1 MSGER
6 VLIDTSVWIAF
17 FRNTSPEL
25 SEKVEELISNA
36 EVCVPHIVIAE
47 LIQGAKSDREI
58 STIESF
64 VDAFTIVDQTENTW
78 TKAGK
83 LAYNLKKRGK
93 TINLADCYIAV
104 IAQEQACR
112 IYTLDVHFKDIQKI
126 ARIQL
131 L

>member
-1 MSGER
+1 MSGEH

-36 EVCVPHIVIAE
+36 EVFVPQIVIAE

-64 VDAFTIVDQTENTW
+64 VDAFTVVGQTENTW
-78 TKAGK
+78 AKAGK
-83 LAYNLKKRGK
+83 LAYSLKKRGK
-93 TINLADCYIAV
+93 TVNLADCYIAV
-104 IAQEQACR
+104 IAKEQGCK

>member
-1 MSGER
+1 LSGER

-17 FRNTSPEL
+17 FRNTSTEL
-25 SEKVEELISNA
+25 SENVEELISKA

-58 STIESF
+58 ATIESF

-83 LAYNLKKRGK
+83 LAYNLKKKGK

-126 ARIQL
+126 TKLSL

>member
-1 MSGER
+1 MSGDR

-17 FRNTSPEL
+17 FRNTSPEI
-25 SEKVEELISNA
+25 SEKVEDLISNA

-58 STIESF
+58 ATIESF
-64 VDAFTIVDQTENTW
+64 VDTFTIIDQTENTW
-78 TKAGK
+78 IKAGK
-83 LAYNLKKRGK
+83 LAYSLKKKGR

-104 IAQEQACR
+104 MGQEQACR
-112 IYTLDVHFKDIQKI
+112 IYTLDVHFKDIQKVTG
-126 ARIQL
+126 IQL

>member
-25 SEKVEELISNA
+25 SEKVDDLISNA
-36 EVCVPHIVIAE
+36 EVYVPQIVIAE
-47 LIQGAKSDREI
+47 LIQGARSDREI
-58 STIESF
+58 STIESL
-64 VDAFTIVDQTENTW
+64 VDAFTIVGQTENSW
-78 TKAGK
+78 AKAGK
-83 LAYNLKKRGK
+83 LAYSLKKRGK
-93 TINLADCYIAV
+93 TVNLADCYIAV
-104 IAQEQACR
+104 IAKEQGCK

>member
-17 FRNTSPEL
+17 FRNTSTEL

-47 LIQGAKSDREI
+47 LIQGARSDREI
-58 STIESF
+58 ATIESF

-78 TKAGK
+78 AKAGK
-83 LAYNLKKRGK
+83 LAYNLKKKGK

-126 ARIQL
+126 TKLSL